1 MTATFI
7 HDGEYLDHIPAADL
21 PVGAVVVIGDTIAI
35 AQRPIPAGSLG
46 SLAMEGVFEVPRAPG
61 ALIPQGKR
69 LFWNPATQQ
78 AGIDSALPGPQ
89 PVPVLLPMGIA
100 AAESLDT
107 ATTVRVRLNH

>member
-21 PVGAVVVIGDTIAI
+21 PVGAVVVIGDSIAI

-69 LFWNPATQQ
+69 LFWDPTAQR
-78 AGIDSALPGPQ
+78 AGIDGALPG
-89 PVPVLLPMGIA
+89 LLPMGIA
-100 AAESLDT
+100 AAEALDT